1 MILTQEQKPVDA
13 AHANIHACPMKPI
26 PKATALKAQ
35 VQSVLATL
43 KRLGNPRFRAEME
56 PRYGIVTKDAFGVRM
71 NEMQS
76 VAKQL
81 GRHHALALAL
91 WKTGNYE
98 ARTVAAFVAEPE
110 RVTPALMDRWC
121 RDFDNWAICDTVCFK
136 LFDQLPHAFG
146 RVEAWAKRKDEFQ
159 KRAAFAL
166 LASLALHDED
176 AEDQV
181 FKDLLP
187 LIEAAATD
195 ERNFVKKGVS
205 WALRA
210 IGGRSVKLHAEV
222 VEAAQQLKASPDSS
236 ARWIGS
242 DVLRDIT
249 RPAVARRLARSK
261 K

>member
-1 MILTQEQKPVDA
+1 MSPNEKIPAAKVATKP
-13 AHANIHACPMKPI
+13 
-26 PKATALKAQ
+26 LKAE

-43 KRLGNPRFRAEME
+43 KRLGNPHFRAEME
-56 PRYGIVTKDAFGVRM
+56 TRYGIVTKDAFGVRM
-71 NEMQS
+71 NEMQR

-81 GRHHALALAL
+81 GRNHALALAL
-91 WKTGNYE
+91 WETGNYE

-146 RVEAWAKRKDEFQ
+146 RVEAWANRKDEFQ

-166 LASLALHDED
+166 LAALALHDKHADD
-176 AEDQV
+176 AA
-181 FKDLLP
+181 FMRCLP
-187 LIEAAATD
+187 LIETAATD
-195 ERNFVKKGVS
+195 ERNFVKKGAS

-210 IGGRSVKLHAEV
+210 IGSRNVKLHAATMKV
-222 VEAAQQLKASPDSS
+222 AQQLKTSPNAA

-242 DVLRDIT
+242 DVIRDIT
-249 RPAVARRLARSK
+249 RPVVARRLARAK

>member
-1 MILTQEQKPVDA
+1 MPAKQIIARAK
-13 AHANIHACPMKPI
+13 
-26 PKATALKAQ
+26 ALKRTVPNTLKAE

-43 KRLGNPRFRAEME
+43 KHLGNPRFRAEME
-56 PRYGIVTKDAFGVRM
+56 TRYGIVTKDAFGVRM
-71 NEMQS
+71 NEMQR

-81 GRHHALALAL
+81 GRNHALALAL
-91 WKTGNYE
+91 WETGNYE
-98 ARTVAAFVAEPE
+98 ARTVAVFVADPE

-136 LFDQLPHAFG
+136 LYDQLPHAFG
-146 RVEAWAKRKDEFQ
+146 RVEAWANRKGEFQ

-166 LASLALHDED
+166 LASLALHNED
-176 AEDQV
+176 AGDQV
-181 FKDLLP
+181 FKDMLP

-210 IGGRSVKLHAEV
+210 IGSRSVRLNAEV
-222 VEAAQQLKASPDSS
+222 IAIAKQLKTSTNGT

-242 DVLRDIT
+242 DVLRDIA
-249 RPAVARRLARSK
+249 RPVIAKRLARTK

>member
-1 MILTQEQKPVDA
+1 
-13 AHANIHACPMKPI
+13 
-26 PKATALKAQ
+26 
-35 VQSVLATL
+35 
-43 KRLGNPRFRAEME
+43 ME

-71 NEMQS
+71 NEMQR

-81 GRHHALALAL
+81 GRNHELALVL
-91 WKTGNYE
+91 WETGNYE

-136 LFDQLPHAFG
+136 LFDQVPHAFG
-146 RVEAWAKRKDEFQ
+146 RVEAWVNRKDEFQ

-166 LASLALHDED
+166 LAALALHDKHADD
-176 AEDQV
+176 AAFV
-181 FKDLLP
+181 RCLP
-187 LIEAAATD
+187 LIETAATD

-210 IGGRSVKLHAEV
+210 IGSRNVKLHAV
-222 VEAAQQLKASPDSS
+222 TMKVAQQLKTSPNAA

-242 DVLRDIT
+242 DVIRDIT
-249 RPAVARRLARSK
+249 RPVVARRLARVK